1 MQSARRLGDRLSM
14 RAFSFWGADPPAG
27 RSPGGAKEMGVL
39 STRRCQAGFTL
50 LELMVAVVVIVVA
63 FFGLLLSLHYGS
75 VLNETSRQLRTAHEA
90 AQRALEAVRAYEFAF
105 IYRSFNADTNDDPNG
120 PGTAEWNLSPLKD
133 EFDRESG
140 GVTLPKLT
148 ALGDNI
154 GNNFVVDGLEPRAT
168 DPDGV
173 VGVILFPEV
182 ADAGNTVL
190 SEQGQ
195 ATPPFDMFGP
205 PRDLNENGSVND
217 LNVSDDYKRLPVA
230 VLVQWQGSFDDER
243 EVRMDTVL
251 HAKLR

>member
-1 MQSARRLGDRLSM
+1 MQSARRLGNGLSM

-39 STRRCQAGFTL
+39 SARRCQAGFTL

-75 VLNETSRQLRTAHEA
+75 VLNETSRQMQSAHA
-90 AQRALEAVRAYEFAF
+90 AARQALEAVRAYEFEF

-120 PGTAEWNLSPLKD
+120 PGMAENDLSPLND
-133 EFDRESG
+133 EFERESG
-140 GVTLPKLT
+140 GVALPKLT

-173 VGVILFPEV
+173 VGVIRFPEAV
-182 ADAGNTVL
+182 DVGNTVL

-195 ATPPFDMFGP
+195 TIPPFDMFGP

-217 LNVSDDYKRLPVA
+217 LNVSDDYNRLPVA
-230 VLVQWQGSFDDER
+230 VLVQWQGSFGGER

>member
-1 MQSARRLGDRLSM
+1 
-14 RAFSFWGADPPAG
+14 
-27 RSPGGAKEMGVL
+27 MGVL

-120 PGTAEWNLSPLKD
+120 PGTAEWNLSPLNEVWERTGGNPSVTARD
-133 EFDRESG
+133 DR
-140 GVTLPKLT
+140 
-148 ALGDNI
+148 I
-154 GNNFVVDGLEPRAT
+154 GNNFVVAGLEPRGT

-173 VGVILFPEV
+173 VGVILFPEA

-195 ATPPFDMFGP
+195 ATPPFDMFGD

-230 VLVQWQGSFDDER
+230 VLVQWQGSFGDER

>member
-1 MQSARRLGDRLSM
+1 MQSARRLGNGLSM

-39 STRRCQAGFTL
+39 SARRCQAGFTL

-75 VLNETSRQLRTAHEA
+75 VLNETSRQMQSAHA
-90 AQRALEAVRAYEFAF
+90 AARQALEAVRAYEIEL

-120 PGTAEWNLSPLKD
+120 PGMAENDLSPLND
-133 EFDRESG
+133 EFELESG
-140 GVTLPKLT
+140 CVALPKLT

-173 VGVILFPEV
+173 VGVIRFPEAV
-182 ADAGNTVL
+182 DVGNTVL

-195 ATPPFDMFGP
+195 TIPPFDMFGP

-217 LNVSDDYKRLPVA
+217 LNVSDDYNRLPVA
-230 VLVQWQGSFDDER
+230 VLVQWQGSFGGER